1 PSRSPDH
8 IRSAP
13 PAPPPAPRRVSVS
26 VSAALALLGNRVV
39 LAPRF
44 GRCSAPAP
52 GRDLSVDVTRRGEYR
67 WALAQVHR
75 RRTHTFVESGQVV
88 ADVGLTVE
96 DVERVL
102 EDSVLLAQLE
112 GGRGDPADVLL
123 IQLLLDPPVGVLGIA
138 QTFQRSAQSR
148 QIIEVAALDRPVDGG
163 FDDSVAVFER
173 IQSPRPLLVLRVFVH
188 RLAPKQSRCDHFR
201 PSDGPRPCERPRDRE
216 TITGSFR
223 SAWQMKDSN
232 LRRQCRLIYS
242 QLPLAARAICRSQC

>member
-1 PSRSPDH
+1 IVSV
-8 IRSAP
+8 P
-13 PAPPPAPRRVSVS
+13 PALGLLGRRVVD
-26 VSAALALLGNRVV
+26 AAW
-39 LAPRF
+39 F

-52 GRDLSVDVTRRGEYR
+52 GCDLPVDITRRGEDR
-67 WALAQVHR
+67 WALTQVHH
-75 RRTHTFVESGQVV
+75 RRTHTFVESGQIVT
-88 ADVGLTVE
+88 DVGLTVE

-112 GGRGDPADVLL
+112 GGRSDPADVLL
-123 IQLLLDPPVGVLGIA
+123 IHLLLDPPVGILGIA
-138 QTFQRSAQSR
+138 QARQRSAQAR
-148 QIIEVAALDRPVDGG
+148 QIIEVAALDRLVDGG
-163 FDDSVAVFER
+163 FDDSVAVLER
-173 IQSPRPLLVLRVFVH
+173 IQSPWPLLVFRLFVH

-242 QLPLAARAICRSQC
+242 QLPLAARAICRSQRSMST